1 MFTCC
6 LGRSCNGKWLLGG
19 RNRLILNRKAEEKLK
34 NQLLK
39 GKIFVPLKR
48 AEWHVNT
55 LSSRKKKKKK
65 GKIKQNRTEQNNN
78 KKKHIKY
85 DIQITT
91 PKPGGMVELL
101 GKIWRCNT
109 ENTSNL
115 QGPAFMLSVLML
127 QWKNTKQKKKTMLS
141 WLKLQRTNRGSVT
154 STSLIFESGDV
165 LAASDALDLRTYF
178 SLLINSVNG
187 FRQMG
192 KISYLE
198 TKTMFSLFI
207 LEVV

>member
-1 MFTCC
+1 
-6 LGRSCNGKWLLGG
+6 
-19 RNRLILNRKAEEKLK
+19 
-34 NQLLK
+34 
-39 GKIFVPLKR
+39 
-48 AEWHVNT
+48 
-55 LSSRKKKKKK
+55 
-65 GKIKQNRTEQNNN
+65 
-78 KKKHIKY
+78 
-85 DIQITT
+85 
-91 PKPGGMVELL
+91 
-101 GKIWRCNT
+101 
-109 ENTSNL
+109 
-115 QGPAFMLSVLML
+115 MLSVLML